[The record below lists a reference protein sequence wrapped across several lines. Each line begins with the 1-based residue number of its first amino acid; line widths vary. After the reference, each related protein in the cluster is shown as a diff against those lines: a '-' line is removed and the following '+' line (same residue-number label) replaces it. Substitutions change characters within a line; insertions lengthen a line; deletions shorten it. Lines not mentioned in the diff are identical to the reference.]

1 MPGIIPLGIIS
12 ALPRLNLG
20 TSVVR
25 RFFPRYLWGTSVH
38 PTLVYLGWAY
48 LRVSR
53 FSYLGLRTS
62 AMVSRFTLISTGLV
76 GTEVALLTRLMKLA
90 ANSVSALLTR
100 TSKNRLSPINSVYD
114 VTRLMGPPGP
124 LTDLTL

>member
-1 MPGIIPLGIIS
+1 MPGILPLGIIS
-12 ALPRLNLG
+12 SLPRLNLE

-25 RFFPRYLWGTSVH
+25 RFLPRYLWGTSVH

-53 FSYLGLRTS
+53 FSYFGLRTS

-76 GTEVALLTRLMKLA
+76 GTEVALLTRLKKLK
-90 ANSVSALLTR
+90 ANSVLALLNG
-100 TSKNRLSPINSVYD
+100 TSKDRLSSTNLAYD

-124 LTDLTL
+124 L